1 MTFFRRAKKFTAC
14 ALIAGLFLASAAP
27 LTVKATVDENTSSA
41 TSTVRKKTGGGY
53 AVTGQINGV
62 GYTTELYNASNGLP
76 TSDANCVLADSMGY
90 IWIGG
95 YSGII
100 RCDGTNFERLD
111 SSNGLTSGK
120 ALFEDSKGRMWVG
133 TNDNGIVMLD
143 GITSTHYTYKDGLP
157 ASTIRAFAE
166 GEDGTIYVGTTSGIC
181 FIDEKNHL
189 HRINNASLDN
199 EYIIRMMTGA
209 GGIVYGNTRN
219 GHIFSITSRTEVQ
232 FYKADKI
239 GIGDI
244 TAIYA
249 NPSERGKVFMGNHEG
264 KIYYGNFGVSKEYL
278 REYDVSPAMN
288 VNWISYEC
296 NRLWVIAE
304 KEVGYFGENNEFE
317 ILDNLPVDSSIEMI
331 TEDYQGNLWLT
342 STRQGVAKIVTNN
355 FEDLT
360 KEAGLESDV
369 VNATCLYH
377 GNLYIGTDNGLQILD
392 DEYQPVENELTEHL
406 KETRIRCIIKDND
419 DNIWICAYNNNKGL
433 VKYNDSTGI
442 TSYTEENGFIDNGVR
457 CCALGNDGSIIV
469 GTNEGLASIKDGA
482 VGQIVDSSKG
492 MLNTVALTVEQGAD
506 GKIYVGTDGDGIYE
520 IASGIAK
527 HYGRDDGLTSDV
539 ILRIKWD
546 NKRGLYWIITS
557 NSIQY
562 MKDGVFYEV
571 KNFPYSNNFDIY
583 FDSNGNAWIIS
594 SIGIYCVDADSLLE
608 NDHYDYK
615 LYDTA
620 SGLASIPTGN
630 AFCATDEK
638 GNLFIAGREGVC
650 KVNIDRFFNQ
660 SSEIKV
666 GVKSIVCNDQTI
678 NMEED
683 GTYIL
688 PAESGRIQITAA
700 IINYTLSNPLVHMYL
715 EGAGDQGIT
724 ENQIELSD
732 LEYTD
737 LKAGTYTLHIQLLDE
752 SSGSIYQDETFTII
766 EKPTFL
772 EITAVRIL
780 LVALITLLIGLM
792 VWRIMSTTIIRR
804 QYKEI
809 QAAKDEVERANS
821 AKSRFLANMSH
832 EIRTPINTIMGMDEM
847 MLREDSTGVP
857 KEYLK
862 AMTNYARD
870 IRVASASLLS
880 LINNLLDLSK
890 IESGKMNL
898 VEQEYAP
905 DDQIRSM
912 VKMIRVRSDEKNL
925 RFDVDIDENI
935 PSKLFGDAAKIRQVV
950 LNLLTNAVK
959 YTEKGGF
966 TLKISVVETKGDIC
980 KICFSVKDTGIGV
993 KEEDKDRLFVA
1004 FERLDER
1011 KNSGVQGTGLGLDI
1025 SRQFADLMGGVL
1037 TCDSVYGEGSEFKFI
1052 VDQNIIDTTP
1062 MGEFK
1067 EEMEEKEVGP
1077 YKPLFVAPDAAILVV
1092 DDNPKNL
1099 EVVKGLL
1106 AATKVFVSTA
1116 TSGEECLDKLKE
1128 STFNVVLLDHLMPG
1142 MDGIETCERIRKRY
1156 PDLPVYAFTAN
1167 TESEDGSLYTDCGF
1181 NGYLAKPVDAKL
1193 LEKTILKHL
1202 PNNIVMV

>member
-1 MTFFRRAKKFTAC
+1 MTFFRRAKKITAY
-14 ALIAGLFLASAAP
+14 ALVLGLFFASYAP
-27 LTVKATVDENTSSA
+27 ITVKATVDENTSSA
-41 TSTVRKKTGGGY
+41 TSTVHKKTGGGY

-62 GYTTELYNASNGLP
+62 GYTTELYNAGNGLP

-90 IWIGG
+90 VWIGG

-111 SSNGLTSGK
+111 SSDGLTSGK
-120 ALFEDSKGRMWVG
+120 TLFEDSKGRIWVG
-133 TNDNGIVMLD
+133 TNDNGIVLLD
-143 GITSTHYTYKDGLP
+143 GTTSTHYTYKDGLP

-166 GEDGTIYVGTTSGIC
+166 GEDGTIYVGTTSGLC
-181 FIDEKNHL
+181 FIDEKLKL

-219 GHIFSITSRTEVQ
+219 GHIFSITGKTNIE

-249 NPSERGKVFMGNHEG
+249 NPSERGKVFLGNHEG
-264 KIYYGNFGVSKEYL
+264 KIYYGNFGASIENL
-278 REYDVSPAMN
+278 RMYDVSPAMN
-288 VNWISYEC
+288 VSWISYEC

-304 KEVGYFGENNEFE
+304 NEVGYFGENNEFQLLE
-317 ILDNLPVDSSIEMI
+317 NLPLDSSIEMI

-355 FEDLT
+355 FENLT
-360 KEAGLESDV
+360 KEAGLEPDV

-377 GNLYIGTDNGLQILD
+377 EKLYIGTDNGLQILD
-392 DEYQPVENELTEHL
+392 DENKPVENELTEHL
-406 KETRIRCIIKDND
+406 KETRIRCIINDKD

-433 VKYNDSTGI
+433 IRYNESNGI
-442 TSYTEENGFIDNGVR
+442 TSYTEETGFIDDGVR
-457 CCALGNDGSIIV
+457 CCALCNDGSIIV
-469 GTNEGLASIKDGA
+469 GTNEGVAIVKNGEI
-482 VGQIVDSSKG
+482 GQIVDESKG
-492 MLNTVALTVEQGAD
+492 MLNTMVLTLEQGGD
-506 GKIYVGTDGDGIYE
+506 DKIYVGTDGDGIYE

-527 HYGRDDGLTSDV
+527 HIGREEGLTSDV
-539 ILRIKWD
+539 ILRIRWD
-546 NKRGLYWIITS
+546 KKRQLYWIITS

-562 MKDGVFYEV
+562 MKDGEIYEV

-583 FDSNGNAWIIS
+583 FDSNDNAWIMS
-594 SIGIYCVDADSLLE
+594 SIGIYCVEADSLIE
-608 NDHYDYK
+608 KEHYDYK
-615 LYDTA
+615 LYDTS

-630 AFCATDEK
+630 AFCAADQK

-650 KVNIDRFFNQ
+650 KVNIDRFYNQ

-666 GVKSIVCNDQTI
+666 GIKRIVCNDQVI
-678 NMEED
+678 NLEED
-683 GTYIL
+683 GTYVI
-688 PAESGRIQITAA
+688 PAGAGRIQIAAA

-724 ENQIELSD
+724 ENQINLTD

-737 LKAGTYTLHIQLLDE
+737 LKAGNYTLHIQLVDE

-766 EKPTFL
+766 KKPSFM

-780 LVALITLLIGLM
+780 LVAIITLLIGLM

-809 QAAKDEVERANS
+809 QAAKDEVERANT

-870 IRVASASLLS
+870 IKAASASLLS

-898 VEQEYAP
+898 VEQEYSLE
-905 DDQIRSM
+905 DQVRSM

-925 RFDVDIDENI
+925 KFDLDIDENI
-935 PSKLFGDAAKIRQVV
+935 PSKLFGDSAKIRQVV

-959 YTEKGGF
+959 YTDKGGF
-966 TLKISVVETKGDIC
+966 TLKIFVAEIKGDIC
-980 KICFSVKDTGIGV
+980 KLCFSVKDTGIGV
-993 KEEDKDRLFVA
+993 KEEDKDRLFMA

-1025 SRQFADLMGGVL
+1025 SRQFAELMDGVL
-1037 TCDSVYGEGSEFKFI
+1037 TCDSVYGEGSEFKF
-1052 VDQNIIDTTP
+1052 VVEQNIIDATP
-1062 MGEFK
+1062 MGAFK
-1067 EEMEEKEVGP
+1067 EEIEEKEVGP

-1106 AATKVFVSTA
+1106 AATKIFVSTA

-1167 TESEDGSLYTDCGF
+1167 TESEDGSLYADYGF
-1181 NGYLAKPVDAKL
+1181 NGYLAKPIDAVL

-1202 PNNIVMV
+1202 PDNIVMV